1 MSDFLTHLASR
12 SVNRL
17 PVVQPR
23 LASRF
28 EVQAAIPGINPGS
41 FDRERLDQVNSEL
54 VVLETEGLPDRESTI
69 ADQPTQP
76 RPRESNPPTDRMPR
90 QSQNTAQL
98 NRTNETQPTAN
109 NAIESNAIQWRSPE
123 TANRIEP
130 SIESNVIQWRSS
142 ETANRI
148 EPSIVSPQSLLPFS
162 ALSNTSLQASVQPLG
177 STGDSR
183 SREASHNADS
193 LTERQ
198 DKVSQKLQPAEPSTG
213 SSGIQLQPQITPRI
227 EPSLLGFP
235 AVATPPP
242 PPTIHVTI
250 GRIEV
255 RAQTAAAPAKSEPR
269 SPAPALT
276 LERYLSQRSGGQT

>member
-12 SVNRL
+12 SMNRL

-28 EVQAAIPGINPGS
+28 EAQAAIPGINPES

-54 VVLETEGLPDRESTI
+54 VVLETEGLPDRESAV

-76 RPRESNPPTDRMPR
+76 IPRESDPSPDRRPR
-90 QSQNTAQL
+90 QRQNTAQSLL
-98 NRTNETQPTAN
+98 NRMSEAQPASNNE
-109 NAIESNAIQWRSPE
+109 IESNVIQRRSPE
-123 TANRIEP
+123 TANL
-130 SIESNVIQWRSS
+130 
-142 ETANRI
+142 I
-148 EPSIVSPQSLLPFS
+148 EPSIVSPQPLLPFS
-162 ALSNTSLQASVQPLG
+162 ALSSTNLQPSVQPLG
-177 STGDSR
+177 STTGDPR
-183 SREASHNADS
+183 TREASHNADS

-198 DKVSQKLQPAEPSTG
+198 DKFSQRLQPTEPSTG
-213 SSGIQLQPQITPRI
+213 PSGIQLQPQITPRI

-255 RAQTAAAPAKSEPR
+255 RAQTAAPAKSEPR